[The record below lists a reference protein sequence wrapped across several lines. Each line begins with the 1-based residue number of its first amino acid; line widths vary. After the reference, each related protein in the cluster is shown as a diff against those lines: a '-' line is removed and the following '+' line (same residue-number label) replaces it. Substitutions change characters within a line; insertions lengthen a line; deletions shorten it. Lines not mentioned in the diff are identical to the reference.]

1 MKYNFWSFYTQMFS
15 NTNIFTHIS
24 RHGKV
29 RVREVNSVLE
39 MTQMFFSSHLT
50 LSWSVKCPNMYSSSS
65 SSQLGKR
72 WRNDPQTHLEWG
84 WGQILRHVSD
94 TRERTAAWIWGEAEF
109 HCASCKVFPLARC
122 KSGRVQGRIAFV
134 RLSKKVDFHSITHSK
149 KCGTFNS
156 CGFSFRR
163 WLHLMICWEVP
174 TLIKIFP
181 ISDLDKAANVI
192 QWIMFG

>member
-1 MKYNFWSFYTQMFS
+1 MKYNFWTFYTKMCL
-15 NTNIFTHIS
+15 NKNIFTHIS

-29 RVREVNSVLE
+29 RVREVSVLE

-50 LSWSVKCPNMYSSSS
+50 LSWSVKCPNMYSSSR
-65 SSQLGKR
+65 SQLGKR

-122 KSGRVQGRIAFV
+122 ESGRVQGRIAFV
-134 RLSKKVDFHSITHSK
+134 RLSNIVFFHAISHSK
-149 KCGTFNS
+149 KCAIFIS
-156 CGFSFRR
+156 CGFSFRKR
-163 WLHLMICWEVP
+163 LHGMICWEVP

-181 ISDLDKAANVI
+181 ISDLD
-192 QWIMFG
+192 

>member
-1 MKYNFWSFYTQMFS
+1 MKYNFWTFYTKMCL
-15 NTNIFTHIS
+15 NKNIFTHIS

-29 RVREVNSVLE
+29 RVREVSVLE
-39 MTQMFFSSHLT
+39 MTQMFFVSYLT
-50 LSWSVKCPNMYSSSS
+50 LSWSVKCPNMCSSSSSS

-122 KSGRVQGRIAFV
+122 ESGRVQGLIAFV
-134 RLSKKVDFHSITHSK
+134 RLSKKVSFI
-149 KCGTFNS
+149 S
-156 CGFSFRR
+156 CGFSVRR
-163 WLHLMICWEVP
+163 RLHGMICWEVP
-174 TLIKIFP
+174 TLINIFP
-181 ISDLDKAANVI
+181 ISDLD
-192 QWIMFG
+192 